1 MPSVSRFL
9 LGLCLAPPPEDA
21 PHHLAGAA
29 SGPHRGSPPAR
40 PRCRAVSGCQA
51 ALPERHTAGR
61 RFNDKNPLS
70 HSSEAGSPGSRCW
83 QGGSRR
89 GRCPRSEMAT
99 SPPCPHTASFLCRTV
114 SLPRYGDASPVRP
127 HPVTSLNLNHLR
139 KAPSPGSVRVGR
151 GLQRTDWGETQ
162 FSP

>member
-29 SGPHRGSPPAR
+29 SGPHRGAVPSRGAR
-40 PRCRAVSGCQA
+40 PPFQNVTPRGGASTTRTHCPT
-51 ALPERHTAGR
+51 ALQ
-61 RFNDKNPLS
+61 
-70 HSSEAGSPGSRCW
+70 AGSPGSRCW
-83 QGGSRR
+83 QGGSRQ

-99 SPPCPHTASFLCRTV
+99 SPPCPHAASFLCRTV

-139 KAPSPGSVRVGR
+139 KAPSPGSVRVRR
-151 GLQRTDWGETQ
+151 GLQRTDWRETQ